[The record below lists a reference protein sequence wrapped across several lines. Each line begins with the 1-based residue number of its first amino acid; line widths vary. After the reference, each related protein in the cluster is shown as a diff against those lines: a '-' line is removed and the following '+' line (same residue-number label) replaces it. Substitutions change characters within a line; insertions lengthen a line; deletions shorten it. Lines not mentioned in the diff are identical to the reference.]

1 METVQEPLAGAGTPQ
16 AVLHAAIAWE
26 QARSAYYSAL
36 RDVAGV
42 LSMADIRALAEARD
56 IAEHELRLAIETWRR
71 SAVAPLQVER

>member
-1 METVQEPLAGAGTPQ
+1 METVQEPFAGAGTPQ
-16 AVLHAAIAWE
+16 AVLHAAIVWE

-56 IAEHELRLAIETWRR
+56 IAEHELRLAILTWIG
-71 SAVAPLQVER
+71 SAPTPTYAE